1 MNRLLLMPWSLA
13 NNAAP
18 LNSTGNKAYPRSNH
32 ERISNPGNAIT
43 LGIGT
48 SPPWHLFT
56 PHNPTPALPAGPTI
70 PAIPTAETPP
80 WGGFLARVC
89 NECERKL
96 RSEQNGY
103 ISGATA
109 LPPSSTK
116 WADNPAVSVPAE
128 ASTCTCEYELAFRQ
142 HSVTGRRLCH
152 RHRNKKLRELEK
164 KKDAND
170 DWLRNIMLHP
180 RTGNIVQ
187 ATPARLNQRCAQGT
201 WRACRCG
208 NELDNTTHPEVL
220 LCMACEGYMTV
231 IPFAATAYPPPVPG
245 PAAPPGGALQP
256 MYSPAE
262 VKRFRDTTNFKLG
275 RVTLK

>member
-1 MNRLLLMPWSLA
+1 MPWSLA

-18 LNSTGNKAYPRSNH
+18 PNSTGNKAYPRSNH

-48 SPPWHLFT
+48 SPPRHLFT

-116 WADNPAVSVPAE
+116 WADNPAASVPAE

-187 ATPARLNQRCAQGT
+187 ATPARLNQRCAQ
-201 WRACRCG
+201 
-208 NELDNTTHPEVL
+208 
-220 LCMACEGYMTV
+220 V

-262 VKRFRDTTNFKLG
+262 VKRFRDTANLKLG